1 MRAVNFIFQKIRRR
15 NGESLAE
22 TLVATLI
29 AAMSMMVLAGA
40 LVSSAKANKAADDIS
55 SLAMNGASTSGQ
67 VTFASS
73 QQGSASSAS
82 KTYTVNVYSKNQE
95 SGKETRKVYYYEIH

>member
-55 SLAMNGASTSGQ
+55 SFAMNGASVSGQ
-67 VTFASS
+67 VVFKNDSN
-73 QQGSASSAS
+73 S
-82 KTYTVNVYSKNQE
+82 KSYTVDINSKQQE

>member
-1 MRAVNFIFQKIRRR
+1 MNLNFINKLRKC

-40 LVSSAKANKAADDIS
+40 LVTSAGANKAADDIS
-55 SLAMNGASTSGQ
+55 SFAVKGTSVSGQ
-67 VTFASS
+67 VTFSNASS
-73 QQGSASSAS
+73 S
-82 KTYTVNVYSKNQE
+82 KNYSVSVYSKEQE
-95 SGKETRKVYYYEIH
+95 SGKETRKVYYYEGDIH